1 MAAWDTL
8 PPFSVPGAI
17 PIRRRSGLS
26 PEQTH
31 IEHVVAGGE
40 GLPCVVT
47 DATVGWRARELWSFE
62 FFSREY
68 GDDQLIANDKAPL
81 RRGESTPMQTVRLP
95 LREYVKY
102 LTVRDHWLSQ
112 REHGTPFYGNSWTP
126 FLTHEAMRDH
136 VGRMSFVEDLVEEDG
151 PLGVLSRKLTK
162 VFFGPPATVT
172 RLHHDT
178 YSLHAWLSQVRG
190 RKQFVLYPKSQAH
203 LLHAGEGECAG
214 ECAGEGAGAGEGTC
228 CDAAQSW
235 FDPTAPDY
243 RRFPRAR
250 RATPH
255 VAVLEEGD
263 TLFCPAGWFHYAIAL
278 SPSIT
283 LMRNFFNSANADRF
297 VEGWNAAHSL
307 QTQPQPQPQ
316 PRSQTETQ
324 SVPTYATPPR
334 PSPAA
339 LEKGG
344 HRREGQAAHHQR
356 RGACS
361 RQQWRYGRCR
371 GGGTSHNPS
380 CESSLGL

>member
-1 MAAWDTL
+1 
-8 PPFSVPGAI
+8 
-17 PIRRRSGLS
+17 
-26 PEQTH
+26 
-31 IEHVVAGGE
+31 
-40 GLPCVVT
+40 
-47 DATVGWRARELWSFE
+47 
-62 FFSREY
+62 
-68 GDDQLIANDKAPL
+68 
-81 RRGESTPMQTVRLP
+81 MQTVRLP

-316 PRSQTETQ
+316 PQHRPQHRPPQPPQPQPQHVEEVRSI
-324 SVPTYATPPR
+324 
-334 PSPAA
+334 
-339 LEKGG
+339 LEGAPEGAMELSAFGPLLSSAVREQVSLAGG
-344 HRREGQAAHHQR
+344 LKNMLREWVREGSKIFQLVKTVEDANGRLLARAIDGVRLR
-356 RGACS
+356 R
-361 RQQWRYGRCR
+361 RK
-371 GGGTSHNPS
+371 
-380 CESSLGL
+380 